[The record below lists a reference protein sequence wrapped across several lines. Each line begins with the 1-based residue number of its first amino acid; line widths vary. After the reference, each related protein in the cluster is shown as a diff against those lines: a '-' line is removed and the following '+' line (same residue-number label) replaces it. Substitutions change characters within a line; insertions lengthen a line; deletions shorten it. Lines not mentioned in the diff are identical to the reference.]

1 MTETVITERAL
12 MVMAVCLVIQT
23 IGMTIGSIALIV
35 AWRRTKFAL
44 DAQVAEMRVKVDRVA
59 DGVEQASLAFQ
70 QSVSAVHDAV
80 DGTREAVKTA
90 AAIVSSPKTA
100 LAFGA
105 LRGLQWWK
113 RVRAE
118 QRARAAMV
126 RQQPRLIVRNR
137 S

>member
-1 MTETVITERAL
+1 MTETVMTERAL
-12 MVMAVCLVIQT
+12 IVMAVCLVIQT
-23 IGMTIGSIALIV
+23 IGMTIGSIAV
-35 AWRRTKFAL
+35 FVTWRRTKLEL
-44 DAQVAEMRVKVDRVA
+44 DSQIAELRGKVDRVS
-59 DGVEQASLAFQ
+59 DSVEQAAHAFE

-118 QRARAAMV
+118 QRARTALV
-126 RQQPRLIVRNR
+126 RQPRLIVRNR